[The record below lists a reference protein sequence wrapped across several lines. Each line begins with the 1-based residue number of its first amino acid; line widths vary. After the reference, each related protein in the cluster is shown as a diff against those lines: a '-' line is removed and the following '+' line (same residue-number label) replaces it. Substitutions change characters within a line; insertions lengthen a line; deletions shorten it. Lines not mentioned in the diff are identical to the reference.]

1 MSDIALRAGVSK
13 VTVSAVL
20 SATSGN
26 NTRVA
31 EATRQRILEAAR
43 DLNYSPN
50 GIARMFRHRTTD
62 IVGLYLGDWLLS
74 THNLFLAEIVSG
86 LQMGCDEHR
95 KDLLIH
101 STFRGQDVNDIY
113 LELISR
119 KIDGLIMFALES
131 DPLAIRLASSAL
143 PVVAIADAV
152 STLPSVVADDSAGS
166 QYVADHLASRGHTHV
181 LYRRGWSLQAS
192 ANRRYTAFIDAAGR
206 HNMRV
211 SQDSIPRSQFGL
223 TMSEE
228 EISILNRPKSTRPTA
243 IVCPND
249 YLAYAAVDYCED
261 NAFKVPEDFAVVG
274 FDGMVTDIR
283 PATNLTTIRAPWA
296 NVAQTAVGLVVKAL
310 AGESIPFETVLPVE
324 LVIGD
329 TG

>member
-1 MSDIALRAGVSK
+1 MSDIAQRAGVSK

-20 SATSGN
+20 SATAGN

-31 EATRQRILEAAR
+31 ETTRQRILDAAR
-43 DLNYSPN
+43 ELNYSPN
-50 GIARMFRHRTTD
+50 GIAKMFRHRSTD

-86 LQMGCDEHR
+86 LQIGCHEHR

-113 LELISR
+113 MELISR

-152 STLPSVVADDSAGS
+152 PSLPSVVADDKLGS
-166 QYVADHLASRGHTHV
+166 NLIADYLAAKGHKHV

-192 ANRRYTAFIDAAGR
+192 ANRRYLSFMEAAAR
-206 HNMRV
+206 HTMKV
-211 SQDSIPRSQFGL
+211 SESTLPTSQFGL
-223 TMSEE
+223 IMDEQ
-228 EISILNRPKSTRPTA
+228 EIAILNRPKTTRPTA
-243 IVCPND
+243 IVCTND
-249 YLAYAAVDYCED
+249 YLAYAAVDYCQD
-261 NAFKVPEDFAVVG
+261 HGFKVPEDFAILG
-274 FDGMVTDIR
+274 FDGMVTEIR
-283 PATNLTTIRAPWA
+283 PATRLTTIRAPWA
-296 NVAQTAVGLVVKAL
+296 EVARTALGLVVKSL
-310 AGESIPFETVLPVE
+310 AGESVPFETVLPVE

-329 TG
+329 TA

>member
-1 MSDIALRAGVSK
+1 MSDIAQRAGVSK

-31 EATRQRILEAAR
+31 EATRQRILDAAR
-43 DLNYSPN
+43 ELNYSPN
-50 GIARMFRHRTTD
+50 GIAKMFRHRSTD

-86 LQMGCDEHR
+86 LQIGCHEHR

-131 DPLAIRLASSAL
+131 DPLAIRLSSSSL

-152 STLPSVVADDSAGS
+152 STLPSVVADDCRGS
-166 QYVADHLASRGHTHV
+166 QLAAKHLADKGHSHI

-192 ANRRYTAFIDAAGR
+192 ANRRYIAFVEAAAAYG
-206 HNMRV
+206 MKV
-211 SQDSIPRSQFGL
+211 SVDVTPRSQFGL
-223 TMSEE
+223 VMTDEE
-228 EISILNRPKSTRPTA
+228 VEILNRLAPARPSA

-249 YLAYAAVDYCED
+249 YLAYAAVDYCKD
-261 NAFKVPEDFAVVG
+261 NGFKIPDDISIVG
-274 FDGMVTDIR
+274 FDGLVTEIR
-283 PATNLTTIRAPWA
+283 PATRLTTIKAPWA
-296 NVAQTAVGLVVKAL
+296 EVAQTAIGLVVKSL
-310 AGESIPFETVLPVE
+310 AGETIPLETILPVE
-324 LVIGD
+324 LMLGD
-329 TG
+329 TT